1 MNLISLTGNAC
12 DENDCQ
18 DDYDEIDDVI
28 ARGGPRFACRYCS
41 VVSLSVLAS
50 QIAREAFKVTWSY
63 PQGGQWNREGV
74 ISKNANRDICALQTA
89 TERISSS
96 MSC

>member
-1 MNLISLTGNAC
+1 MIIEFIGNAC

-50 QIAREAFKVTWSY
+50 QIA
-63 PQGGQWNREGV
+63 
-74 ISKNANRDICALQTA
+74 
-89 TERISSS
+89 
-96 MSC
+96 

>member
-1 MNLISLTGNAC
+1 MLNLVKKKSPPKSIFFHDYNHLNLISLTGNAC

-41 VVSLSVLAS
+41 VVSLSELAR
-50 QIAREAFKVTWSY
+50 QIAREGHVVLPTRRTMES
-63 PQGGQWNREGV
+63 
-74 ISKNANRDICALQTA
+74 
-89 TERISSS
+89 
-96 MSC
+96 

>member
-1 MNLISLTGNAC
+1 MSYIYVYEVNSRWKKLAPKINFLLIMIIEFIGNAC

-50 QIAREAFKVTWSY
+50 QIAWEGHVVLPTMRTVESW
-63 PQGGQWNREGV
+63 GGN
-74 ISKNANRDICALQTA
+74 
-89 TERISSS
+89 
-96 MSC
+96 